1 MIDVNVITAMLQ
13 QVSEIATSQVQA
25 IQTQQDSRDKELT
38 SLRQQLVDFQAQSN
52 EKTVIGRLTFC
63 LMARNFTTKTCFDN
77 NILAAYSAF
86 TKSVVIFCCS
96 NLFFMHLS
104 FHGSLY

>member
-1 MIDVNVITAMLQ
+1 MCSNFSETVILQ

-52 EKTVIGRLTFC
+52 EKTVIG
-63 LMARNFTTKTCFDN
+63 
-77 NILAAYSAF
+77 
-86 TKSVVIFCCS
+86 
-96 NLFFMHLS
+96 
-104 FHGSLY
+104 

>member
-1 MIDVNVITAMLQ
+1 MWKALSNLSEIVMFQ

-52 EKTVIGRLTFC
+52 EKTVIG
-63 LMARNFTTKTCFDN
+63 
-77 NILAAYSAF
+77 
-86 TKSVVIFCCS
+86 
-96 NLFFMHLS
+96 
-104 FHGSLY
+104 

>member
-1 MIDVNVITAMLQ
+1 MFKCWVWKARSNLSEIVMFQ

-52 EKTVIGRLTFC
+52 EKTVIG
-63 LMARNFTTKTCFDN
+63 
-77 NILAAYSAF
+77 
-86 TKSVVIFCCS
+86 
-96 NLFFMHLS
+96 
-104 FHGSLY
+104 

>member
-1 MIDVNVITAMLQ
+1 M
-13 QVSEIATSQVQA
+13 SEIATSQVQA

-77 NILAAYSAF
+77 NSNTGSIQCIY
-86 TKSVVIFCCS
+86 KICCD
-96 NLFFMHLS
+96 LLS
-104 FHGSLY
+104 

>member
-1 MIDVNVITAMLQ
+1 VIDVSIIITAMLQ

-52 EKTVIGRLTFC
+52 EKTVIG
-63 LMARNFTTKTCFDN
+63 
-77 NILAAYSAF
+77 
-86 TKSVVIFCCS
+86 
-96 NLFFMHLS
+96 
-104 FHGSLY
+104 